1 MARFCKCPNCGALH
15 AIERTASDRDEVRLA
30 PCQTCRVNG
39 ELSRLAW
46 EAPRRNRYRRH

>member
-1 MARFCKCPNCGALH
+1 MARFCKCPNYGALH

-30 PCQTCRVNG
+30 PCRTCRVNG

-46 EAPRRNRYRRH
+46 EAPRRNKYRRH